1 MVAFPP
7 MDVPGEIRIPTEA
20 AGLPTKVV
28 AFALA
33 TPLLLNCIFGV
44 DVVEKVVLPALMF
57 ENEAV

>member
-7 MDVPGEIRIPTEA
+7 IAVPGEIRIPTEPA
-20 AGLPTKVV
+20 KVALP
-28 AFALA
+28 LA

-44 DVVEKVVLPALMF
+44 DVVEKVVLPALMI